1 MADNELIS
9 SALGRFLKLGGLAG
23 RVGVSVVG
31 SQVLELARSGPSRQ
45 LQRTE
50 NLVRNAARIVET
62 LGELKGAAMKLGQ
75 MLSLHEGMMPPEVA
89 EVLRGLQR
97 SAPKVPAEVMELEIR
112 GALENYEELFAEL
125 DLEAF
130 AAASIGQVH
139 RGRLRDG
146 REVAVKI
153 QYPLIEEIVTADLK
167 NLKTLVR
174 TLLALISDID
184 FEPIWR
190 ELRDRLMEELD
201 YRHEAANIRRMAEL
215 HRGVPE
221 IVIPGVVDEAT
232 TRTVLT
238 LEYVEGMSP
247 TEACGP
253 ETGHGL
259 KDRWG
264 LVLAEFVLRGLLV
277 HRFLHADPNLANF
290 SFLADG
296 RVVVYDFGS
305 VKHVPEEM
313 ARRYA
318 ELLLATAHGHG
329 DRIPE
334 ILTRMGIFMRDGS
347 PMPAPTI
354 EPYLQL
360 FGQVLREAPPYTF
373 GEDPGIYQRLFAIGL
388 SNWEYSRE
396 MQFPEDAIFVNRAL
410 GGHFGNLARL
420 RAAGPWRE
428 LVLRYAEPVVG
439 GLGRPVS
446 ATMGARGARGT
457 REVLQRGRPAQGE

>member
-238 LEYVEGMSP
+238 LEYVWCSP
-247 TEACGP
+247 SSFSAACSCTASCTP
-253 ETGHGL
+253 IPTSRTSPSSRTGAWSCTTSAASSTCQR
-259 KDRWG
+259 RWLG
-264 LVLAEFVLRGLLV
+264 AT
-277 HRFLHADPNLANF
+277 P
-290 SFLADG
+290 S
-296 RVVVYDFGS
+296 S
-305 VKHVPEEM
+305 CW
-313 ARRYA
+313 RRPTD
-318 ELLLATAHGHG
+318 TA
-329 DRIPE
+329 I
-334 ILTRMGIFMRDGS
+334 GS
-347 PMPAPTI
+347 P
-354 EPYLQL
+354 
-360 FGQVLREAPPYTF
+360 R
-373 GEDPGIYQRLFAIGL
+373 
-388 SNWEYSRE
+388 S
-396 MQFPEDAIFVNRAL
+396 
-410 GGHFGNLARL
+410 
-420 RAAGPWRE
+420 
-428 LVLRYAEPVVG
+428 
-439 GLGRPVS
+439 
-446 ATMGARGARGT
+446 
-457 REVLQRGRPAQGE
+457 